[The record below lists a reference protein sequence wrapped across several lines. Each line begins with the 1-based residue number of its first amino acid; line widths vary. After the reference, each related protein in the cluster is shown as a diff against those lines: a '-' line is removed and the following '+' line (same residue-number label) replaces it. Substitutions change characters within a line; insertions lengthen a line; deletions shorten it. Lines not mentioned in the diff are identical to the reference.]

1 MNAHCVILDFRM
13 PDIDGFAI
21 LAQLREQ
28 GWTGTAIMISGFHD
42 NVLAQRARHAGF
54 DHVVPKPL
62 IGRAVLDAV
71 GRDRAR
77 LGLAH

>member
-1 MNAHCVILDFRM
+1 M

-21 LAQLREQ
+21 LANLRER

-42 NVLAQRARHAGF
+42 DILAQRSRQAGF
-54 DHVVPKPL
+54 DHFVAKPL

-71 GRDRAR
+71 GRQRAR